1 MTFEDLINLYED
13 KKKIYKD
20 NTYRHISEILKNAK
34 ENHRQEA
41 LKNGIVDTEQS
52 WRSFKGKNL
61 EKMIEYII
69 TDEVKKI
76 GLSIING
83 NKLERKKIFEDKTLD
98 LLKRNLCVDYGEYGL
113 HLPDVDIIIYDEKT
127 IEIISV
133 LSIKVTLRERIAQTG
148 YWKLKLMQSSV
159 TKHIKVLFI
168 TLDED
173 ETLSKKKPAKKGRA
187 IAEIDTD
194 GCYILTEN
202 NVEESK
208 KVKLFSDF
216 INDLTNMI
224 K

>member
-1 MTFEDLINLYED
+1 MTFEDLIKLYEY
-13 KKKIYKD
+13 KKKIYGN
-20 NTYRHISEILKNAK
+20 NTYRYISEILKEAK
-34 ENHRQEA
+34 ENHRQDA
-41 LKNGIVDTEQS
+41 LKNGITDTEQS
-52 WRSFKGKNL
+52 WRAFKGKNL

-69 TDEVKKI
+69 TDEVKKL

-83 NKLERKKIFEDKTLD
+83 NKLERKKNIGDKTLD
-98 LLKRNLCVDYGEYGL
+98 LLKRNLCIDYGEYGL
-113 HLPDVDIIIYDEKT
+113 HLPDVDIIIYDDKT
-127 IEIISV
+127 SKIITV
-133 LSIKVTLRERIAQTG
+133 LSIKVTLRERIAQTS

-173 ETLSKKKPAKKGRA
+173 ETLSIKKPAKKGRA

-202 NVEESK
+202 KVEESK

-216 INDLTNMI
+216 INDLEKMI

>member
-1 MTFEDLINLYED
+1 M
-13 KKKIYKD
+13 
-20 NTYRHISEILKNAK
+20 
-34 ENHRQEA
+34 
-41 LKNGIVDTEQS
+41 DTEQS

-127 IEIISV
+127 SKIISV

-208 KVKLFSDF
+208 EVKLFSDF

>member
-20 NTYRHISEILKNAK
+20 NTYKYISEILKEAK
-34 ENHRQEA
+34 EKHKQFVSH
-41 LKNGIVDTEQS
+41 NGVNDTEQS
-52 WRSFKGKNL
+52 WRAFKGKNL

-69 TDEVKKI
+69 SDEVKKI

-83 NKLERKKIFEDKTLD
+83 NKKKKKKNFEDKTLD

-127 IEIISV
+127 IKIISV

-159 TKHIKVLFI
+159 TRHIKVLFI

-173 ETLSKKKPAKKGRA
+173 ETLSIKSPAKKGRA

-202 NVEESK
+202 NVEESN

-216 INDLTNMI
+216 INDLKKMI

>member
-20 NTYRHISEILKNAK
+20 NTYKYISEILKEAK
-34 ENHRQEA
+34 EKHKQFVSH
-41 LKNGIVDTEQS
+41 NGVNGTEQS
-52 WRSFKGKNL
+52 WRAFKGKNL

-69 TDEVKKI
+69 SDEVKKI

-127 IEIISV
+127 SKIISV

-159 TKHIKVLFI
+159 TRHIKVLFI

-173 ETLSKKKPAKKGRA
+173 ETLSIKSPAKKGRA

-202 NVEESK
+202 NVEESN

-216 INDLTNMI
+216 INDLKKMI

>member
-83 NKLERKKIFEDKTLD
+83 NKLERKKIFEYKTLD

-127 IEIISV
+127 SKIISV

>member
-1 MTFEDLINLYED
+1 MTLKDLINIYED
-13 KKKIYKD
+13 KKKLYGS
-20 NTYRHISEILKNAK
+20 NTYRYISEILKEVK
-34 ENHRQEA
+34 ENHKQYA
-41 LKNGIVDTEQS
+41 LKNGIMDTEQS
-52 WRSFKGKNL
+52 WRAFKGKNL

-69 TDEVKKI
+69 TDEVKNL

-83 NKLERKKIFEDKTLD
+83 NKLERKKNFENKKLD
-98 LLKRNLCVDYGEYGL
+98 LLKRNLCIDYGEYGL
-113 HLPDVDIIIYDEKT
+113 HLPDVDIIIYDDKNSK
-127 IEIISV
+127 IIAV

-159 TKHIKVLFI
+159 TKHIKVIFI

-173 ETLSKKKPAKKGRA
+173 ETLSIKNPAKKGRA

-208 KVKLFSDF
+208 KIKLFQHF
-216 INDLTNMI
+216 INDLKKII

>member
-127 IEIISV
+127 SKIISV

-208 KVKLFSDF
+208 EVKLFSDF

>member
-52 WRSFKGKNL
+52 WRAFKGKNL

-69 TDEVKKI
+69 SDEVKKI

-83 NKLERKKIFEDKTLD
+83 NKLERKKNFEDKTLD

-127 IEIISV
+127 IKIISV

-159 TKHIKVLFI
+159 TRHIKVLFI

-173 ETLSKKKPAKKGRA
+173 ETLSIKSPAKKGRA

-202 NVEESK
+202 NVEESN

-216 INDLTNMI
+216 INDLKKMI

>member
-1 MTFEDLINLYED
+1 MTFEDLINLYDD

-127 IEIISV
+127 SKIISV

-208 KVKLFSDF
+208 EVKLFSDF